1 MAKKRQYQKLF
12 VGDPLTINCRTNEQ
26 TASSSR
32 LWKKKDDTN
41 PAEEILPNNRSVTRR
56 KNRFYFKSVS
66 LDDAGLYICKATL
79 PSINKTIKEEITSLL
94 VFTGDEII
102 LLFDISGGS
111 LPQWR
116 VWQKISILTI
126 YYLEWQASNLSL
138 QW

>member
-1 MAKKRQYQKLF
+1 MAKKRHYQKLF
-12 VGDPLTINCRTNEQ
+12 VGDPLTINCRTNDQ

-32 LWKKKDDTN
+32 LWKKKDDAN
-41 PAEEILPNNRSVTRR
+41 PVEEILPNNKSVTRR

-79 PSINKTIKEEITSLL
+79 PSTNKTIKEEITSLL

-111 LPQWR
+111 LPQ
-116 VWQKISILTI
+116 
-126 YYLEWQASNLSL
+126 
-138 QW
+138 